1 MIKDIMIGLKRV
13 LYVYVLL
20 IFISSLAF
28 LTSCSVIDNENTTA
42 TSHQHKKKGE
52 GEIVMEKNI
61 NDSEI
66 IRPAFDLAIPDQLDT
81 ATLAMG

>member
-1 MIKDIMIGLKRV
+1 MIKDIMIGLKRA

-20 IFISSLAF
+20 IFISVLAF
-28 LTSCSVIDNENTTA
+28 LTSCSVINNENATA
-42 TSHQHKKKGE
+42 TPHQHKKYGE
-52 GEIVMEKNI
+52 GEIVMEKKN

-66 IRPAFDLAIPDQLDT
+66 IRPAFDLAVPDQLDT